1 MYAALNRSSTC
12 YNPAIALGYS
22 WSCLMAERPFDR
34 RDFHKLTSAAIGG
47 LAAGAILGC
56 SGGGGGGPKDGAGPA
71 PSTGGGAGTLA
82 AAELHL
88 CRGLNE
94 CKGQGKDK
102 QNSCRGQGV
111 CATAKEHS
119 CGGQNDCKGLGGCGN
134 DVGANE
140 CKGKGGCHVPL
151 MEDAWKTLRE
161 KKETEWKEKK
171 LEAGA
176 APAKKE

>member
-1 MYAALNRSSTC
+1 
-12 YNPAIALGYS
+12 
-22 WSCLMAERPFDR
+22 MAERPFDR
-34 RDFHKLTSAAIGG
+34 REFHKLTSAALGG
-47 LAAGAILGC
+47 LAAGAVLGC
-56 SGGGGGGPKDGAGPA
+56 SGSGGGGPKGGDKAKPETGSGGP
-71 PSTGGGAGTLA
+71 GTAA

-102 QNSCRGQGV
+102 QNSCRGQGA

-134 DVGANE
+134 DVGAND

-161 KKETEWKEKK
+161 RKEKAWQEK
-171 LEAGA
+171 QLEVGA
-176 APAKKE
+176 APPAKKE